1 MNVTNFNH
9 NHLIPFIFNAQINKT
24 KKDTLNELK
33 KSDEDFVSIILL
45 FIHRGT

>member
-9 NHLIPFIFNAQINKT
+9 NHLIPFIFNAQININQ
-24 KKDTLNELK
+24 KDTLNELK